1 MKNLGKAPTL
11 TEPLAYRYFINCGDR
26 CCVCR
31 GVCNGGRHTKRLRI
45 NRTFIPFQGLRMQA
59 SCYAD
64 RVTPIQEE
72 WKCPL
77 GPWALVWPQGIK
89 PANGPT
95 YQYEPCIWRVGFK
108 EGHVQKSTVWDS
120 PPQTYPIVT
129 SPMALCLAQRWINP
143 DRLQIRNRFP
153 CMQTKGWGTPIL
165 RDRVRASTHRQFFP
179 WKELRAKLEIEWERP
194 LGASQRPF
202 LTGTSLQLQMSISTH
217 LSTESDADLQWQE
230 GKSRLVMK
238 LEPTEICSPWLQAAN
253 SSQSRQPGRD
263 ASQPLPRCPLSTLHG
278 LQWYQWLPCPFYAAE
293 ANLELLLKY

>member
-1 MKNLGKAPTL
+1 MLCRSGNSNP
-11 TEPLAYRYFINCGDR
+11 
-26 CCVCR
+26 R
-31 GVCNGGRHTKRLRI
+31 GVKMPIGTMGLGLAPRDQTCQWSHLPVRAMYMESGIQGRTCAEEHCLRFTATNI
-45 NRTFIPFQGLRMQA
+45 SHSHLSHGSVLVLR
-59 SCYAD
+59 
-64 RVTPIQEE
+64 
-72 WKCPL
+72 
-77 GPWALVWPQGIK
+77 
-89 PANGPT
+89 
-95 YQYEPCIWRVGFK
+95 
-108 EGHVQKSTVWDS
+108 
-120 PPQTYPIVT
+120 
-129 SPMALCLAQRWINP
+129 LAQRWINP

-263 ASQPLPRCPLSTLHG
+263 ASQPLPRCPRRSALFMGSSGTNGFLAPSMQQKPIWNYSWNIKDSHLSLAASSPIG
-278 LQWYQWLPCPFYAAE
+278 AWQLQ
-293 ANLELLLKY
+293 